1 MSKSVFP
8 QRECCCSWSFFLCR
22 RHWFCERKCQ
32 LIREIQ
38 RKQEKSINHNLQNIF
53 WGRFLCPVLHIVGV
67 LQIMVYYFLLGI
79 VLSTGSLP
87 WKLSRTCDVTK
98 FSFFFFEPSLAEE
111 SPQHLGGIGWGL
123 YMQFFFNF
131 LKRETCW
138 TNSFPFH
145 GLVTIGGEQW
155 N

>member
-32 LIREIQ
+32 LIHEIQ
-38 RKQEKSINHNLQNIF
+38 SKQEKSNSNNLQNIF
-53 WGRFLCPVLHIVGV
+53 WGSFPCPVLDISSVA
-67 LQIMVYYFLLGI
+67 QIMLHYFLLRMI
-79 VLSTGSLP
+79 VSTGSRP

-98 FSFFFFEPSLAEE
+98 FGFFFYKPSLAEQ
-111 SPQHLGGIGWGL
+111 SPQHLGGIGQGGSVHA
-123 YMQFFFNF
+123 FFFF
-131 LKRETCW
+131 KRETCW
-138 TNSFPFH
+138 TSSFPFH
-145 GLVTIGGEQW
+145 GLATIGGEQW